1 MNSSIKDATV
11 RDLVRANKFT
21 KLLKS
26 NEVVLSFPQIT
37 DLQNTLL
44 VCFSNASFTNFGGS
58 QCGLLLFLQERNG
71 KYILFAWQ
79 SRKLKKVVK
88 STSLKYE
95 H

>member
-11 RDLVRANKFT
+11 SDLVRANTFT

-26 NEVVLSFPQIT
+26 NEVVLSFSQIT
-37 DLQNTLL
+37 DLKNTPL
-44 VCFSNASFTNFGGS
+44 VCFSNTSSTKFGGS
-58 QCGLLLFLQERNG
+58 QYGLLLFLQERNG

-79 SRKLKKVVK
+79 LRMLKKVVK
-88 STSLKYE
+88 STSLKYG